1 MKVQIKELEVI
12 GRILIRNILQAG
24 LEWIYAD
31 CGKLNLKA
39 LIQVRRLI
47 YLWHVLSRDEDEL
60 ISRIYAAQTNCNN
73 IGDWVRLKQADKAEL
88 GITLTDEEIQG
99 VSKNAFN
106 IFVKKKVT
114 IVSNN

>member
-1 MKVQIKELEVI
+1 MKVQIEELEVI
-12 GRILIRNILQAG
+12 GRILIRNILQAHCKTG

-39 LIQVRRLI
+39 LIQVIRLI
-47 YLWHVLSRDEDEL
+47 YLWHVLSRDEEEL

-88 GITLTDEEIQG
+88 GITLTDEEMQG
-99 VSKNAFN
+99 VMK
-106 IFVKKKVT
+106 
-114 IVSNN
+114 